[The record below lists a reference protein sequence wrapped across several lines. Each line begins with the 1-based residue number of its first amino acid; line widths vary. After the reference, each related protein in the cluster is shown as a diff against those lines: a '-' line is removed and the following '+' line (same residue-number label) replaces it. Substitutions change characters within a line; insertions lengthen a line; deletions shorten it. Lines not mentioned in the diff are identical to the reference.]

1 MTMGGFFWVAGA
13 FLLALGV
20 LIVVHELG
28 HYAAARLCNVKV
40 LRFSVGFGRPLWS
53 RRFGRDGTEWALAA
67 FPLGGYVKMLDE
79 REYEGEGGVPVHE
92 LARAFNRQS
101 VGRRSLI
108 VVAGPLANLLLA
120 VALYWFLFMSGVQE
134 PRPVFAE
141 PPAGTLAAAAK
152 IGAGETARAVS
163 GRPVASWSELR
174 WELLRHVLDRKAVLL
189 ETIDARGNIAV
200 YRLAVERLDSAVL
213 DTDVMQAL
221 GLQLM
226 RPHLPPVLGQV
237 QEGSPAA
244 AAGLRPNDLITAL
257 NRQPVASWHELVRG
271 IRASGPEAMQLNVL
285 RGAGEF
291 QVRVV
296 PEMVAERG
304 GAAVPRIGI
313 AVRDD
318 PEVRKSALVT
328 VRYGALDAL
337 QRALTQ
343 TWDIAVLSLR
353 MIGRMLMGELSV
365 KNISGPVT
373 IADYAGQSAQLGS
386 DHYLRFLALISI
398 SLGVLNLLPIPV
410 LDGGH
415 LMYYLAELIK
425 GGPLSE
431 RVMEI
436 GQQIGFTLLALLMAL
451 AFYNDILRL
460 VSG

>member
-1 MTMGGFFWVAGA
+1 MTANGFLWVLGA
-13 FLLALGV
+13 FLLALGL

-40 LRFSVGFGRPLWS
+40 LRFSVGFGRPLWM

-79 REYEGEGGVPVHE
+79 REAGETGVPAHE
-92 LARAFNRQS
+92 LPRAFNRQS

-120 VALYWFLFMSGVQE
+120 VVLYWFLFMSGVEE
-134 PRPVFAE
+134 PRPILAA
-141 PPAGTLAAAAK
+141 PPAGTLAAEAK
-152 IGAGETARAVS
+152 VGAGETARAVS
-163 GRPVASWSELR
+163 GKLVNTWTELR
-174 WELLRHVLDRKAVLL
+174 WELLQRVLDRETVLL

-200 YRLAVERLDSAVL
+200 YRLEAGRLDSAAL
-213 DTDVMQAL
+213 EIDVMQAL

-226 RPHLPPVLGQV
+226 RPDLPPILGKV
-237 QEGSPAA
+237 QSGTPAA
-244 AAGLRPNDLITAL
+244 AAGLLPNDSIQGI
-257 NRQPVASWHELVRG
+257 NGQPVTAWHELVRG
-271 IRASGPEAMQLNVL
+271 IRASG
-285 RGAGEF
+285 AGELVLDVQRGEQQF
-291 QVRVV
+291 QVRLV
-296 PEMVAERG
+296 PEIVEERG
-304 GAAVPRIGI
+304 GKPVPRIGI

-318 PEVRKSALVT
+318 PELMKSVLVT
-328 VRYGALDAL
+328 VRYGAVESLR
-337 QRALTQ
+337 RALTQ
-343 TWDIAVLSLR
+343 TWEISVLSLR
-353 MIGRMLMGELSV
+353 MIGRMLVGELSV

-373 IADYAGQSAQLGS
+373 IADYAGQSAKLGS

-436 GQQIGFTLLALLMAL
+436 GQQIGFTLLFALMAL
-451 AFYNDILRL
+451 AFYNDIIRL
-460 VSG
+460 VGN

>member
-1 MTMGGFFWVAGA
+1 MGGIFWMVGA
-13 FLLALGV
+13 FLLALGL
-20 LIVVHELG
+20 LIVIHELG
-28 HYAAARLCNVKV
+28 HYSVARLCNVKV

-53 RRFGRDGTEWALAA
+53 RRFGPDGTEWALAA

-79 REYEGEGGVPVHE
+79 REGEVPAHE
-92 LARAFNRQS
+92 LGRAFNRQS
-101 VGRRSLI
+101 VGKRSLI

-134 PRPVFAE
+134 LRPVFAA
-141 PPAGTLAAAAK
+141 PPAGTLAAEVK

-163 GRPVASWSELR
+163 GTPVESWTELR
-174 WELLRHVLDRKAVLL
+174 WELLRHVLDRKTVLL
-189 ETIDARGNIAV
+189 ETIDPHGNIAV
-200 YRLAVERLDSAVL
+200 HRLEVERLDSAAL

-237 QEGSPAA
+237 QAGSPAA
-244 AAGLRPNDLITAL
+244 AVGLQPDDTITAI
-257 NRQPVASWHELVRG
+257 NQQPVASWHELVLG
-271 IRASGPEAMQLNVL
+271 IRAGGAAEMLLDVQ
-285 RGAGEF
+285 RGA
-291 QVRVV
+291 QQLRVRVV

-304 GAAVPRIGI
+304 GKTVPRIGI

-318 PEVRKSALVT
+318 PELRSKALVI
-328 VRYGALDAL
+328 VRYGALQSL

-343 TWDIAVLSLR
+343 TWDISVLSLR
-353 MIGRMLMGELSV
+353 MIGRMLLGELSV

-373 IADYAGQSAQLGS
+373 IADYAGQSAQMGS

-398 SLGVLNLLPIPV
+398 SLGILNLLPIPV

-415 LMYYLAELIK
+415 LMYYLAEVIK